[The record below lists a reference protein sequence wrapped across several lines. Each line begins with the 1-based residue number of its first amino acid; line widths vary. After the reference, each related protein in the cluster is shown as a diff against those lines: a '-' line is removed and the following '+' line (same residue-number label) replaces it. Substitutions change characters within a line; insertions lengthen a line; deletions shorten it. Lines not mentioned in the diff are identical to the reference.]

1 VLCTRA
7 LSHEENLRS
16 GYNDYPLKAVS
27 FLPKRNDERGSR
39 MFFELRQYRIKD
51 GRMDEWVE
59 FMESEI
65 IPFQVSKGMVVIGSF
80 VGEEEEDL
88 YIWIRRFED
97 EAEREKLYKAVY
109 EDSHWLQNLSS
120 RVGDIMDRERIVVT
134 RMLPTGR
141 SVVH

>member
-1 VLCTRA
+1 
-7 LSHEENLRS
+7 
-16 GYNDYPLKAVS
+16 
-27 FLPKRNDERGSR
+27 

-51 GRMDEWVE
+51 GRMDEWVQ

-109 EDSHWLQNLSS
+109 EDPYWLEELSP
-120 RVGDIMDRERIVVT
+120 RVGDIMNRERIVVT

-141 SVVH
+141 SVIH